1 MIAEVHQHERGR
13 HVVGELHGRTCDG
26 LHCVRRRLVS
36 AVLLVL
42 ATQPLTLLGKAPRPI
57 TGVREIRK
65 LALRW
70 LLIFVGLAKL
80 APSLC

>member
-1 MIAEVHQHERGR
+1 MIAEVHRRERGR
-13 HVVGELHGRTCDG
+13 HVVGELHGRTCG
-26 LHCVRRRLVS
+26 LHCVRRCLVS

-42 ATQPLTLLGKAPRPI
+42 ATQPLTLLGEAPRPM

>member
-13 HVVGELHGRTCDG
+13 HVVGELHGRTR
-26 LHCVRRRLVS
+26 VRRCLVS